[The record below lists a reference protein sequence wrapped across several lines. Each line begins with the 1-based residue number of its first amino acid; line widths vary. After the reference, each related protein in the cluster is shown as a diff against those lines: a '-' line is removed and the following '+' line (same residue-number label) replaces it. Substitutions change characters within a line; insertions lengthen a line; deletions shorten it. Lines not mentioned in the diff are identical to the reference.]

1 MSLNR
6 DRVLEIIDNALR
18 EDIGT
23 GDISTEAVVGA
34 GEQVTATIL
43 AKDKGVIAGLE
54 VAALVFERVDEMIK
68 FKPLVEEGAQVEY
81 GTEIAKV
88 SGLSSSILIA
98 ERLALNL
105 LQRMSGI
112 ATKTNYYKSLVA
124 DYNVRIVD
132 TRKTTPNLRI
142 LEKYAVR
149 VGGGANHRFGLYD
162 AVMIKDNHILAVGSI
177 SKAVKQARKNIP
189 HTMKIEVET
198 ENLIDVKEALEA
210 GADIIM
216 LDNMDVKMMRE
227 AVELIGEQAIIE
239 ASGGIT
245 AENIVEVAKTGV
257 DVISL
262 GTLTHSI
269 KSLDIS
275 LNF

>member
-1 MSLNR
+1 
-6 DRVLEIIDNALR
+6 LEIIDNALR

>member
-1 MSLNR
+1 MNLNK

-18 EDIGT
+18 EDVGT
-23 GDISTEAVVGA
+23 GDISTTAVVGL
-34 GEQVTATIL
+34 GEEVTATIL
-43 AKDKGVIAGLE
+43 AKDTGVIAGLE
-54 VAALVFERVDEMIK
+54 VAALVFEQIDKGIE
-68 FKPLVEEGAQVEY
+68 FKPLVEEGAKIEF
-81 GTEIAKV
+81 GTELAKV
-88 SGLSSSILIA
+88 SGLSSSILTA

-112 ATKTNYYKSLVA
+112 ATKTDYYKSLVA
-124 DYNVRIVD
+124 DYKVRIVD

-149 VGGGANHRFGLYD
+149 VGGGDNHRFGLYD
-162 AVMIKDNHILAVGSI
+162 AVMIKDNHIAAVGGI
-177 SKAVKQARKNIP
+177 TEAVATARRNIP

-198 ENLIDVKEALEA
+198 ESLADVKEALDA
-210 GADIIM
+210 RADIIM
-216 LDNMDVKMMRE
+216 LDNMDAQLMRT
-227 AVELIGEQAIIE
+227 AVELIGEQAIVE

-269 KSLDIS
+269 NSLDIS